1 MDVKMNKQSIVTII
15 GATGFLGSHL
25 VTLFSQHGYQVNE
38 PSRKELC
45 SLSGNLGIIIYAAG
59 YGVCKD
65 AAAKEMVVEANIT
78 VLSNLL
84 TKCSFSRL
92 IYLSS
97 TRLYMG
103 GSNSTESTNLG
114 VLNTDDRKLFNLSK
128 LIGEELCLAYPNT
141 YVVRPSNIYGVAL
154 SSNLFLPSIVRNS
167 ISAGRIDMY
176 ISPSYSKDYIS
187 VDDVCF
193 LIKSLA
199 IKNQPVHRIYNLGS
213 GVNISSKKI
222 ADVIQSHT
230 DCDVNWHDSPEDDYF
245 PVTDVSRA
253 KKEFN
258 FEPSNIL
265 DDLVV
270 MIQEF
275 KLAKKDGLF

>member
-1 MDVKMNKQSIVTII
+1 MDVKMNDKPKVSIV

-25 VTLFSQHGYQVNE
+25 VALFSQLGYQVYQ
-38 PSRKELC
+38 PSRSQLN
-45 SLSGNLGIIIYAAG
+45 SLSGDLGIIIYAAG

-65 AAAKEMVVEANIT
+65 AA
-78 VLSNLL
+78 
-84 TKCSFSRL
+84 TKCSFNRL

-103 GSNSTESTNLG
+103 GSNSTETVNLG
-114 VLNTDDRKLFNLSK
+114 VLNTDDRKLFNLTK
-128 LIGEELCLAYPNT
+128 LIGEELCLAYPNA

-154 SSNLFLPSIVRNS
+154 NSNLFLPSIVRNA
-167 ISAGRIDMY
+167 ISEQCVDMY

-199 IKNQPVHRIYNLGS
+199 FKNQPVHRIYNLGS

-222 ADVIQSHT
+222 ADVIQSNT

-245 PVTDVSRA
+245 PITDISRV
-253 KKEFN
+253 KEEFN
-258 FEPSNIL
+258 FKPRQIL

-270 MIQEF
+270 MIEEF
-275 KLAKKDGLF
+275 KSAKRNGLF